1 MEFEDNELPF
11 IRDALEVDNHGKRC
25 VMEVAQHIGNHVVR
39 CILLASGE
47 GLQKDMEVIAT
58 GSGIEVPVGEK
69 TLGRLFN
76 VLGETIDKG
85 ETLEQCQGS
94 VMVGSYS

>member
-76 VLGETIDKG
+76 LLGETIDKG
-85 ETLEQCQGS
+85 ET
-94 VMVGSYS
+94 

>member
-85 ETLEQCQGS
+85 ETL
-94 VMVGSYS
+94 

>member
-1 MEFEDNELPF
+1 
-11 IRDALEVDNHGKRC
+11 
-25 VMEVAQHIGNHVVR
+25 MEVAQHIGNHVVR

-76 VLGETIDKG
+76 LLGETIDKG
-85 ETLEQCQGS
+85 ETLE
-94 VMVGSYS
+94 

>member
-1 MEFEDNELPF
+1 
-11 IRDALEVDNHGKRC
+11 
-25 VMEVAQHIGNHVVR
+25 MEVAQHIGNHVVR

-47 GLQKDMEVIAT
+47 GLQKDMEDIAT
-58 GSGIEVPVGEK
+58 GSGIEVPVGKK

-85 ETLEQCQGS
+85 NIRAGNPLVYPPGCAEL
-94 VMVGSYS
+94 

>member
-76 VLGETIDKG
+76 LLGETIDKG
-85 ETLEQCQGS
+85 ETLE
-94 VMVGSYS
+94 

>member
-76 VLGETIDKG
+76 LLGETIDKG
-85 ETLEQCQGS
+85 ETLEQERC
-94 VMVGSYS
+94 V

>member
-1 MEFEDNELPF
+1 MEFEDSELPF
-11 IRDALEVDNHGKRC
+11 IWDALEVDNHGKRC

-69 TLGRLFN
+69 TLEDCLMF
-76 VLGETIDKG
+76 LAKPLTKG
-85 ETLEQCQGS
+85 KH
-94 VMVGSYS
+94 